1 MKKGLATLCAII
13 CALCCFSGCGG
24 KETNMDVFN
33 LAHYNGVSADGSTDS
48 RYFYKNDFTLIGGDS
63 QIIYVSEEQD
73 ATYGGWYYQY
83 MSMCDGVLLENFG
96 GDDPHRSAIH
106 CFRSKDLNDWE
117 RVGAVDNGYSVRFET
132 YEWPVDSCWAPEV
145 IYNPYDQKYY
155 MYFSAEANANPS
167 GSVEYDTGS
176 DLRYDRFFLAI
187 CVSETPVGPFKLL
200 TSENYYG
207 DPDAENLNGKVITS
221 KNPAINPKFDLG
233 LDHIFATI
241 DAHPF
246 YDDVDS
252 DGDGEK
258 DLYLYFVRHIS
269 EDSPFNSVWG
279 MRMKDMIS
287 PDYDSARCLSVP
299 NYRTVEFIENSD
311 LPAMDINR
319 YRLIDEFVDAE
330 EYVKLT
336 DKTGKVSK
344 ADYGEEYHINEAPF
358 MWKDGGRYYLTYS
371 PQGVGRFGYQVRQ
384 ALGTSPLG
392 KFEKPTLD
400 PATIMG
406 SSETNTEMLGN
417 GHHCFIDGGAG
428 DIYCVSW
435 PNLVPMTSNIDKD
448 GRGYA
453 VDRIHFTDDETYG
466 RIITGGPTTSLQY
479 KPSRYTGR
487 VNVATSATVTATN
500 AVSGTEKYIND
511 EMVVFREYYSDKE
524 FASNGK
530 TTVTLSFPQAVEISA
545 ILIYNS
551 YDYYYAFDEIE
562 SILFHLTEK
571 PAWFTGN
578 NYTATAGIFDLPFN
592 RDYFDAEGMYM
603 NQGGASVASFNDIKV
618 NKIEITVSKKLSDLK
633 GEGIKIS
640 DIVVL
645 GKGE

>member
-1 MKKGLATLCAII
+1 MKKKLLAFGALALSLCTLA
-13 CALCCFSGCGG
+13 GCGG
-24 KETNMDVFN
+24 GNVEAFR
-33 LAHYNGVSADGSTDS
+33 LAHYDGTGENGAMDSA
-48 RYFYKNDFTLIGGDS
+48 YFYRNDFTLIGGDS
-63 QIIYVSEEQD
+63 QIIYVGEEQD
-73 ATYGGWYYQY
+73 ETYGGWYYMY
-83 MSMCDGVLLENFG
+83 NSMCDGVLLENFG
-96 GDDPHRSAIH
+96 GDDPHRSAIS
-106 CFRSKDLNDWE
+106 CFRSKDLSDWE

-167 GSVEYDTGS
+167 GAVEYDTGS

-200 TSENYYG
+200 TSANYYG

-269 EDSPFNSVWG
+269 DDSQFNSVWG
-279 MRMKDMIS
+279 MRMKDMLT

-299 NYRTVEFIENSD
+299 NYRTVEFIENSE

-319 YRLIDEFVDAE
+319 YRFIDEFIDAE

-384 ALGTSPLG
+384 ALGTSPLS

-406 SSETNTEMLGN
+406 SSDTNTSMLGT

-428 DIYCVSW
+428 DIYCASW
-435 PNLVPMTSNIDKD
+435 PNLVPMTNNIDKD

-453 VDRIHFTDDETYG
+453 VDRIHFTEDATYG
-466 RIITGGPTTSLQY
+466 RIMCGGPTDSIQF
-479 KPSRYTGR
+479 KPYSYTGR
-487 VNVATSATVTATN
+487 INVAPQATVTATN
-500 AVSGTEKYIND
+500 AVKGTEKYLND

-524 FASNGK
+524 FTANGK
-530 TTVTLSFPQAVEISA
+530 TTITLAFSKPTVVSA

-551 YDYYYAFDEIE
+551 YDYFSAFDEVE
-562 SILFHLTEK
+562 SVLFYLAEK
-571 PAWFTGN
+571 PTW
-578 NYTATAGIFDLPFN
+578 YTAEKYVPVAGIFNLPFN
-592 RDYFDAEGMYM
+592 RDYFNAESKYM
-603 NQGGASVASFNDIKV
+603 NQGGASVASFNDITV
-618 NKIEITVSKKLSDLK
+618 NKIEITISKKISDIR
-633 GEGIKIS
+633 GESIKVS

>member
-24 KETNMDVFN
+24 KETNIDVFN

-578 NYTATAGIFDLPFN
+578 NYTATAGIFNLPFN